1 MCVRTVSLAIALDL
15 DLIKIKNKFIVVIRS
30 FVVGVHVVCFND
42 RDDHSPW
49 GGDVTFSLFV
59 ACLSSLIVFPF
70 FVVSAATSRW
80 RRRLS

>member
-49 GGDVTFSLFV
+49 GGGMSR
-59 ACLSSLIVFPF
+59 
-70 FVVSAATSRW
+70 SAY
-80 RRRLS
+80 L